1 MRLFA
6 ALTPPAEALEH
17 LDEFLEPRRAAGELR
32 WVQADQVHVTLA
44 FYESVPE
51 RKLDDLVER
60 LARAA
65 ARRTAFETAL
75 TGGGAFPDVARA
87 KVLWAGL
94 DLDEP
99 ARTEL
104 DRLATGCRAAASRA
118 GVEVD
123 GARFRPHLT
132 LGRTKFPHDV
142 SAWVRLLD
150 AYTGPR
156 WRADTLTLVASYLGQ
171 GPRGRP
177 RHVPMDTFPLSSA

>member
-1 MRLFA
+1 
-6 ALTPPAEALEH
+6 
-17 LDEFLEPRRAAGELR
+17 
-32 WVQADQVHVTLA
+32 
-44 FYESVPE
+44 
-51 RKLDDLVER
+51 
-60 LARAA
+60 
-65 ARRTAFETAL
+65 
-75 TGGGAFPDVARA
+75 
-87 KVLWAGL
+87 
-94 DLDEP
+94 
-99 ARTEL
+99 
-104 DRLATGCRAAASRA
+104 RA

>member
-1 MRLFA
+1 A
-6 ALTPPAEALEH
+6 ASSCATSSASPMARSRSTRSTATASRSATACRAPA
-17 LDEFLEPRRAAGELR
+17 
-32 WVQADQVHVTLA
+32 T
-44 FYESVPE
+44 
-51 RKLDDLVER
+51 
-60 LARAA
+60 
-65 ARRTAFETAL
+65 T
-75 TGGGAFPDVARA
+75 
-87 KVLWAGL
+87 
-94 DLDEP
+94 
-99 ARTEL
+99 
-104 DRLATGCRAAASRA
+104 RAAASRA
-118 GVEVD
+118 GVEVG